1 MTFHT
6 WQEVNLFYP
15 KRTAGGTNLGIQL
28 HVYLEGVMSNQIV
41 RDVKKESC
49 HLHKNG
55 PESLQVLETMVSSVR
70 GLHDSGLHLKSNAI
84 HSV

>member
-49 HLHKNG
+49 HLHKKRSRIPPGIRNNG
-55 PESLQVLETMVSSVR
+55 ELGSWSS
-70 GLHDSGLHLKSNAI
+70 
-84 HSV
+84 